1 MTGVQTCALPISR
14 NYAISVLLTS
24 FVSYARIAPKKTM
37 EPRIVDFVQDQK
49 ILTDEILPVIYEA
62 ADRCEPPLF
71 EDQPLEKLNV
81 SYHLGLGLT
90 QVPRLEDS
98 GNSRWYVTPNCEK
111 IQREAPSLCKP
122 DETCKNIRNPLS
134 YYFVHQKKAKEKES
148 DKKEASSIG
157 ANKPGIQG
165 KFVKVYKGS
174 GLIQRCPKCNRYI
187 LDNLCVVHGDVEG
200 KYDLRVKAKFDDGS
214 ATHNLLLNKKA
225 TEDLMGFSLDEAIKM
240 GEASVL
246 EKIEEY
252 LGGKRFEIKGDE
264 LETNFLVKDI
274 RRIEEE

>member
-1 MTGVQTCALPISR
+1 M
-14 NYAISVLLTS
+14 
-24 FVSYARIAPKKTM
+24 
-37 EPRIVDFVQDQK
+37 
-49 ILTDEILPVIYEA
+49 
-62 ADRCEPPLF
+62 
-71 EDQPLEKLNV
+71 
-81 SYHLGLGLT
+81 
-90 QVPRLEDS
+90 
-98 GNSRWYVTPNCEK
+98 
-111 IQREAPSLCKP
+111 
-122 DETCKNIRNPLS
+122 
-134 YYFVHQKKAKEKES
+134 
-148 DKKEASSIG
+148 
-157 ANKPGIQG
+157 
-165 KFVKVYKGS
+165 
-174 GLIQRCPKCNRYI
+174 
-187 LDNLCVVHGDVEG
+187 DNLCVVHGDVEG